1 MDNKTGKFILSLRQE
16 KGLSQYQLAEMI
28 PISRQAVSKW
38 ERGENIPDSYT
49 MLKLSDIFN
58 VTINELLLGER
69 QLDNSVE
76 SLEKTTLNILDQ
88 SNKKTK
94 KIKRMLLIFT
104 IIITVLLLSFLSYYF
119 ITSYNSTKV
128 YLIGADNNDVYMRS
142 GVFITTKE
150 KYYFKFGRL
159 LSNKD
164 ITIDNIQ
171 FCYKKNGKEILIAE
185 DKDIDN
191 LNIGDNYGYS
201 EKIKSSDINL
211 IKSNSYL
218 KIKYN
223 TDKLMIIKLKYKR
236 DFINNQLFKNKE
248 KDWKNYKE
256 ITSVKKE
263 IKEEEK
269 EIVNEEPKEEKK
281 IEENKKEETT
291 KAKENSKKEEQRK
304 VEEVKPVVKEVKEDV
319 KQEVNQ
325 APPVEEEVTIEK
337 IIEKIK
343 EKGTYSSEGYFYETI
358 IDGNVITYMYEDKLN
373 QIMFF
378 DSIGDYW
385 DYYESTGRYTCAEI
399 LDNDLC
405 TKHIFEKAKEHLFN

>member
-119 ITSYNSTKV
+119 ITSYNAIRV
-128 YLIGADNNDVYMRS
+128 YTISGDNKIFNTNN
-142 GVFITTKE
+142 GIFITTRE
-150 KYYFKFGRL
+150 KYYLKLGKLRYGEQIKIDSIELFY
-159 LSNKD
+159 KD
-164 ITIDNIQ
+164 GTKEKLITND
-171 FCYKKNGKEILIAE
+171 L
-185 DKDIDN
+185 DIDN
-191 LNIGDNYGYS
+191 LNIWDNYGYS
-201 EKIKSSDINL
+201 EKIKDINV
-211 IKSNSYL
+211 IKNASYL
-218 KIKYN
+218 RIKYN
-223 TDKLMIIKLKYKR
+223 DDKESIIKLVFRK
-236 DFINNQLFKNKE
+236 DFINNNLFQTKNRNWEETPSLKVDE
-248 KDWKNYKE
+248 KKTETIVED
-256 ITSVKKE
+256 KKDE
-263 IKEEEK
+263 EKKEEEK
-269 EIVNEEPKEEKK
+269 KDEPK
-281 IEENKKEETT
+281 NEETT
-291 KAKENSKKEEQRK
+291 KAKEISKEEEQRK
-304 VEEVKPVVKEVKEDV
+304 VEEVKPVVKEVKKDV
-319 KQEVNQ
+319 KQEVKQ
-325 APPVEEEVTIEK
+325 APPVEEEITIEK

-358 IDGNVITYMYEDKLN
+358 IDNNTITYMYQDKLN
-373 QIMFF
+373 LVTMF
-378 DSIGDYW
+378 DLVGDYW
-385 DYYESTGRYTCAEI
+385 DYDTSTLRYTCTEI

-405 TKHIFEKAKEHLFN
+405 KKHIFEKAKEHLFN